1 MLKGI
6 WATFRVR
13 QTSAGTFSSHAIRLA
28 ALAATLL
35 LASCAQR
42 GTITVFPAAADI
54 SPPLKIYVGS
64 TRTPDD
70 ELDEQ
75 TNPRSDQLHFARY
88 DVSVPPDREPG
99 EISFPKRYSPPDP
112 TTDFLV
118 STEMHYAT
126 VTGFRSEIGQALA
139 RNGREAVVFVHGYNN
154 TLAEGLYRFA
164 QLGHDLRI
172 PGVLVHYSWPS
183 RANVLAYAYDRDSVL
198 FARDGFEKL
207 LGDLSAAGAE
217 RIIIVAHSMGSELVM
232 ETLRQMAIG
241 ANTNVMRR
249 VAGVVL
255 ISPDL
260 DVDVFR
266 SEAARIGTLPQPFVI
281 FTSRRDRVLALGAL
295 LSGESERLGNLQDT
309 ASLESLDLTVVD
321 VSAVSEGTGHFVP
334 GTSAALLTLFGQES
348 RLLDALASDQSGRT
362 GLVSYLVLSA
372 QGATRIV
379 LAPAM
384 AATAP

>member
-1 MLKGI
+1 M
-6 WATFRVR
+6 
-13 QTSAGTFSSHAIRLA
+13 FSRRARWLA
-28 ALAATLL
+28 ALSATVL

-42 GTITVFPAAADI
+42 GVITLYPTAADVA
-54 SPPLKIYVGS
+54 PPLTIYVGS
-64 TRTPDD
+64 TRTPDSEPD
-70 ELDEQ
+70 DQ
-75 TNPRSDQLHFARY
+75 VNPRSDEVHFARY
-88 DVSVPPDREPG
+88 DVSVPPDRQPG

-118 STEMHYAT
+118 SAETQYAT
-126 VTGFRSEIGQALA
+126 ATGFKAEVRQALA
-139 RNGREAVVFVHGYNN
+139 QNGREAVVFVHGYNN
-154 TLAEGLYRFA
+154 TMAEGLYRFA
-164 QLGHDLRI
+164 QLGHDLNI

-183 RANVLAYAYDRDSVL
+183 RGNVLAYAYDRDSVL
-198 FARDGFEKL
+198 FARDGFEEL

-217 RIIIVAHSMGSELVM
+217 RIIIVAHSMGSQLVM

-241 ANTNVMRR
+241 GNTNVIRR
-249 VAGVVL
+249 LAGVVL

-260 DVDVFR
+260 DVDVFLA
-266 SEAARIGTLPQPFVI
+266 EAARIGTLPQPFVI

-309 ASLESLDLTVVD
+309 TPLESLDLTIVD
-321 VSAVSEGTGHFVP
+321 VSAESTGTGHFVP
-334 GTSAALLTLFGQES
+334 GTSAALMTLFNQES
-348 RLLDALASDQSGRT
+348 SLLSALASDQSGKT

-372 QGATRIV
+372 QGVTRIV